1 MSLIPEK
8 EIEKELIY
16 KTCRTCE
23 ETKELKCYRPK
34 TRECRRCTN
43 LKDKTG
49 NERNRRFYSNHKEV
63 IRKQN
68 LERYYISKSKK
79 LQEFENIFNSICA
92 Q

>member
-1 MSLIPEK
+1 MSLIPE
-8 EIEKELIY
+8 IELIY

-23 ETKELKCYRPK
+23 ETKEPKCYRPRA
-34 TRECRRCTN
+34 RECRRCTH
-43 LKDKTG
+43 LKDKTN
-49 NERNRRFYSNHKEV
+49 NERSRKFYSNHKEV

-79 LQEFENIFNSICA
+79 IQEFENIFNSICA